1 MEDEVLKALELLYSQ
16 GKTEDEVLSIV
27 QEAGFGDE
35 ADKIRDFYKKKS
47 TTEDGLSPSELE
59 DGDSVFNST
68 APLFDPIRGVRYA
81 GIQGLAQP
89 LRSGEKK
96 DDAWF
101 IVDDSPSEIS
111 RIWNRGHAQGMI
123 ANMIAGNETGIAP
136 DWEDLAYYNRV
147 LRDNAVTEEDVMYSD
162 GFLSGLAWDAIRI
175 IPESFISRGTAT
187 PAGLPG
193 AAAGAAAGSAAGPGG
208 AVVGGFAGYAGGTSL
223 AIEYG
228 STIMQ
233 SFQEAGV
240 DIYDG
245 QALLEAQSNPEIMAA
260 AKEHALKRGLPVAA
274 FDAISGGTAGKIMSS
289 LTRAG
294 KKRALALAAEAGVQG
309 ALGGAGEVAGAV
321 VSGEEVN
328 WRDVALEAIA
338 EIAPA
343 TPSATYEYFK
353 QKAEIPAEREFIQY
367 QQDNQEQ
374 AADLINAA
382 HLKGFESMSAIDEE
396 LSSLN
401 EAYKDASILAR
412 RPIKEQIRDLRS
424 QKYTALNNQIKEI
437 ESLGDAGKAKAVQL
451 TNEIISLRQESQKAP
466 NDKVKKA
473 LDKAMDKKYI
483 ELQKF
488 YNDSQKKAGV
498 PSDVQEGQAP
508 IEAQPVQEPSVEA
521 PAPGGVVQEDQV
533 VNKPVEVAA
542 PDITP
547 EEASAAKQAIVFTR
561 GQHVAGAAPESS
573 VREFNRALGVL
584 YNVNPD
590 VKLVIHQDQK
600 SLTDS
605 HQDASNLTEGYYNQ
619 ADNTIHILANNLKK
633 GITEGESRVLRHEV
647 VHPILNAELAS
658 EPRLRRKFVSQINEI
673 ISDGS
678 IAQTE
683 QAERVRQT
691 FSQFGE
697 VEGITEFLA
706 QFTTEDAFQAIQSKP
721 TLLDKIK
728 KFLNKLI
735 KRILPKSNFQLETSQ
750 DTYEFLSR
758 MKNSFQTGKAFRTAS
773 TTNQASAVNKIQA
786 STALG
791 GPSVTEDTG
800 KFGSLP
806 IDEIVKLEDGVP
818 VGIDKRFEDAT
829 PMFQSLS
836 DKFSIPFV
844 YVNSPGANYTS
855 KVVSLKQSSIDLV
868 SLEKQAL
875 ELEQLN
881 AILEENGYQSRLDK
895 GQTSVVVINTASRNY
910 DAPIRSYAGYFTGI
924 IRTTSGYRNLV
935 SKVNGKKVEQV
946 KTAEEIFVSDAQ
958 DAVEKLIASNP
969 EMAREDAVLGGIVS
983 AIENI
988 LKIQSG
994 LDIQSKVYSEIEN
1007 LDIIKELKQSL
1018 SEKVN
1023 EGLFNTPYSLD
1034 NVDLSGSVGALV
1046 HFLNSEG
1053 SVLPYSGI
1061 EETMVDVVDRAQLYF
1076 DFLSAKANSGKEL
1089 SEIYNDFYT
1098 EIMEIGED
1106 NVVDTSSLLYGIDK
1120 KDLSI
1125 LAEEL
1130 DAYESSIS
1138 SKGGETKKLIPF
1150 FMDISD
1156 VDPDVV
1162 QDLDNRFKEIASFL
1176 VNIVEKRSWDYD
1188 PVTNVTE
1195 YIEGKVENKESAYG
1209 LIQSFLDGH
1218 QDYDGLKV
1226 DKMKIS
1232 PLWRAAINDFRSY
1245 LGNIVFSSLKG
1256 DLYHLSTV
1264 SGKSIWSNFK
1274 DLESLNPEVP
1284 EGLNVS
1290 TPVIEDLPTRKMIIS
1305 DQENLLSKLSESRI
1319 YADILSRTEK
1329 AAKAAKTR
1337 PELRNVIIASQK
1349 DLLSKVG
1356 YIAPRNLKV
1365 VSEDT
1370 IVYEIPVKWR
1380 FPDADEYKGFRVPER
1395 FRGKMVD
1402 DKYTVRMSYNSNQK
1416 TVSVDFST
1424 DVFGFT
1430 NVPQYLNPGEYFTKV
1445 SNLIP
1450 YAFTEREVNY
1460 YTFSAVEESYLD
1472 GFEPTSAPSK
1482 PSSQRRAVL
1491 YNMVH
1496 KRAFDSAF
1504 DLRSKEDLA
1513 KYIDAFGVFTLPAAT
1528 KEKESNYFY
1537 FSQEFDN
1544 IIEDWYNS
1552 RIEDEEYDSR
1562 VKELLNKYK
1571 PTKLTSSFDDMLG
1584 SIVNWNENMD
1594 EAKFLKGMAEDY
1606 NSESKWGEQLP
1617 VSKIYSP
1624 AVPMDAFTRTA
1635 NIEESRRIVVD
1646 KKKFKPIKSK
1656 IDGNLSGIVEESE
1669 KALVEAA
1676 KNQEK
1681 TFSQLLKDKKVWWDR
1696 QADIRKKMRDSHL
1709 QYVEAVMDA
1718 KQGYIAN
1725 ANKAFS
1731 AIEERIYS
1739 DLTSGDIE
1747 ILDDVIYFKRVIQI
1761 DKNFDVRNALL
1772 DSKIASVDQKMKN
1785 IEKAIAKERKADKL
1799 ATLKESYATLS
1810 STLDDLKSQNKKRPK
1825 HTPSPRWGVVN
1836 RETSEEHLAA
1846 LKQKLGDKY
1855 DQIDEKAKEYF
1866 KAFNDIWLKTYEAG
1880 LISKDE
1886 YVRFKDDD
1894 YAPRIFLSR
1903 LIDNDVSYEQDV
1915 FPKGLKDSQIKAIKE
1930 GSEGL
1935 ILTDSRVLLSMA
1947 IRSLSY
1953 RKFNNEANMA
1963 LSTDAITPENSDWVK
1978 EANYERDP
1986 EGEIVQDQYGN
1997 YKVKK
2002 ADVGFENVFYRDGG
2016 RTRAVQMARED
2027 FIQWNDLRKSYFNLS
2042 PELRTNIRRFSGSN
2056 ILRAFA
2062 TGINP
2067 VFAIMNAP
2075 AELGSVLLGRG
2086 VYDGYKFLP
2095 MAAAKLAFDYS
2106 RGLAAAY
2113 KGYNSELLQEA
2124 FEHGVGMMFLS
2135 NEGRPELMAK
2145 RKYQGTVESIKGAV
2159 SKTARGASWL
2169 GEATEIGLRLAVYQ
2183 QAKENF
2189 TKKYPNYSETRIKYL
2204 AAAEARRITDFS
2216 AGGTLVKDLDNA
2228 LPYLNA
2234 AAQGFRANIS
2244 YVKQNPSQFLS
2255 KLVQAG
2261 VGVMALA
2268 AFNEFMGG
2276 DDDEQRD
2283 IPPYMRERYFIIMTP
2298 YEDEDG
2304 NRKYIRVKKP
2314 QTFLG
2319 PIRMFEMLGESM
2331 ASYMKNG
2338 EVKAYDEAE
2347 IEMAYDSFTDAYPFF
2362 VPMFDEFKGIGN
2374 RIPVVNAFLKTVANY
2389 DAFRDRMV
2397 SPEKGDVPPFMEGY
2411 GNDRI
2416 EYFYKAIA
2424 QASSGLPESY
2434 QISPSQTKALVET
2447 FVTSPTNNIVTN
2459 LSYSILDWMF
2469 SGIEVQDPTA
2479 QQKSLVESFGTA
2491 LQNAAGSA
2499 MRSTNPD
2506 WRNYSANSDVKNLA
2520 LEAAGEAK
2528 KVNVQLKEM
2537 SKKYK
2542 GKTLKSVPSEVVSFI
2557 EDLDPSQKRSAVRR
2571 FMRYVAASGAESEYY
2586 DVRFAETPQAQAKL
2600 FIYHFGTPQPGT
2612 DEYKEIMQGLN
2623 SVGFRPTRDF
2633 KLALQEEIKRM
2644 K

>member
-1 MEDEVLKALELLYSQ
+1 M
-16 GKTEDEVLSIV
+16 
-27 QEAGFGDE
+27 
-35 ADKIRDFYKKKS
+35 
-47 TTEDGLSPSELE
+47 
-59 DGDSVFNST
+59 
-68 APLFDPIRGVRYA
+68 
-81 GIQGLAQP
+81 
-89 LRSGEKK
+89 
-96 DDAWF
+96 
-101 IVDDSPSEIS
+101 
-111 RIWNRGHAQGMI
+111 
-123 ANMIAGNETGIAP
+123 
-136 DWEDLAYYNRV
+136 
-147 LRDNAVTEEDVMYSD
+147 
-162 GFLSGLAWDAIRI
+162 
-175 IPESFISRGTAT
+175 
-187 PAGLPG
+187 
-193 AAAGAAAGSAAGPGG
+193 
-208 AVVGGFAGYAGGTSL
+208 
-223 AIEYG
+223 
-228 STIMQ
+228 
-233 SFQEAGV
+233 
-240 DIYDG
+240 
-245 QALLEAQSNPEIMAA
+245 
-260 AKEHALKRGLPVAA
+260 
-274 FDAISGGTAGKIMSS
+274 
-289 LTRAG
+289 
-294 KKRALALAAEAGVQG
+294 
-309 ALGGAGEVAGAV
+309 
-321 VSGEEVN
+321 
-328 WRDVALEAIA
+328 
-338 EIAPA
+338 
-343 TPSATYEYFK
+343 
-353 QKAEIPAEREFIQY
+353 
-367 QQDNQEQ
+367 
-374 AADLINAA
+374 
-382 HLKGFESMSAIDEE
+382 
-396 LSSLN
+396 
-401 EAYKDASILAR
+401 
-412 RPIKEQIRDLRS
+412 
-424 QKYTALNNQIKEI
+424 
-437 ESLGDAGKAKAVQL
+437 
-451 TNEIISLRQESQKAP
+451 
-466 NDKVKKA
+466 
-473 LDKAMDKKYI
+473 
-483 ELQKF
+483 
-488 YNDSQKKAGV
+488 
-498 PSDVQEGQAP
+498 
-508 IEAQPVQEPSVEA
+508 
-521 PAPGGVVQEDQV
+521 
-533 VNKPVEVAA
+533 
-542 PDITP
+542 
-547 EEASAAKQAIVFTR
+547 
-561 GQHVAGAAPESS
+561 
-573 VREFNRALGVL
+573 
-584 YNVNPD
+584 
-590 VKLVIHQDQK
+590 
-600 SLTDS
+600 
-605 HQDASNLTEGYYNQ
+605 
-619 ADNTIHILANNLKK
+619 
-633 GITEGESRVLRHEV
+633 
-647 VHPILNAELAS
+647 
-658 EPRLRRKFVSQINEI
+658 
-673 ISDGS
+673 
-678 IAQTE
+678 
-683 QAERVRQT
+683 
-691 FSQFGE
+691 
-697 VEGITEFLA
+697 
-706 QFTTEDAFQAIQSKP
+706 
-721 TLLDKIK
+721 
-728 KFLNKLI
+728 
-735 KRILPKSNFQLETSQ
+735 
-750 DTYEFLSR
+750 
-758 MKNSFQTGKAFRTAS
+758 
-773 TTNQASAVNKIQA
+773 
-786 STALG
+786 
-791 GPSVTEDTG
+791 
-800 KFGSLP
+800 
-806 IDEIVKLEDGVP
+806 
-818 VGIDKRFEDAT
+818 
-829 PMFQSLS
+829 
-836 DKFSIPFV
+836 
-844 YVNSPGANYTS
+844 
-855 KVVSLKQSSIDLV
+855 
-868 SLEKQAL
+868 
-875 ELEQLN
+875 
-881 AILEENGYQSRLDK
+881 
-895 GQTSVVVINTASRNY
+895 
-910 DAPIRSYAGYFTGI
+910 
-924 IRTTSGYRNLV
+924 
-935 SKVNGKKVEQV
+935 
-946 KTAEEIFVSDAQ
+946 
-958 DAVEKLIASNP
+958 
-969 EMAREDAVLGGIVS
+969 
-983 AIENI
+983 
-988 LKIQSG
+988 
-994 LDIQSKVYSEIEN
+994 
-1007 LDIIKELKQSL
+1007 
-1018 SEKVN
+1018 
-1023 EGLFNTPYSLD
+1023 
-1034 NVDLSGSVGALV
+1034 
-1046 HFLNSEG
+1046 
-1053 SVLPYSGI
+1053 
-1061 EETMVDVVDRAQLYF
+1061 
-1076 DFLSAKANSGKEL
+1076 
-1089 SEIYNDFYT
+1089 
-1098 EIMEIGED
+1098 
-1106 NVVDTSSLLYGIDK
+1106 
-1120 KDLSI
+1120 
-1125 LAEEL
+1125 
-1130 DAYESSIS
+1130 
-1138 SKGGETKKLIPF
+1138 
-1150 FMDISD
+1150 
-1156 VDPDVV
+1156 
-1162 QDLDNRFKEIASFL
+1162 
-1176 VNIVEKRSWDYD
+1176 
-1188 PVTNVTE
+1188 
-1195 YIEGKVENKESAYG
+1195 
-1209 LIQSFLDGH
+1209 
-1218 QDYDGLKV
+1218 
-1226 DKMKIS
+1226 
-1232 PLWRAAINDFRSY
+1232 
-1245 LGNIVFSSLKG
+1245 
-1256 DLYHLSTV
+1256 
-1264 SGKSIWSNFK
+1264 
-1274 DLESLNPEVP
+1274 
-1284 EGLNVS
+1284 
-1290 TPVIEDLPTRKMIIS
+1290 
-1305 DQENLLSKLSESRI
+1305 
-1319 YADILSRTEK
+1319 
-1329 AAKAAKTR
+1329 
-1337 PELRNVIIASQK
+1337 
-1349 DLLSKVG
+1349 
-1356 YIAPRNLKV
+1356 
-1365 VSEDT
+1365 
-1370 IVYEIPVKWR
+1370 
-1380 FPDADEYKGFRVPER
+1380 
-1395 FRGKMVD
+1395 
-1402 DKYTVRMSYNSNQK
+1402 
-1416 TVSVDFST
+1416 
-1424 DVFGFT
+1424 
-1430 NVPQYLNPGEYFTKV
+1430 
-1445 SNLIP
+1445 
-1450 YAFTEREVNY
+1450 
-1460 YTFSAVEESYLD
+1460 
-1472 GFEPTSAPSK
+1472 
-1482 PSSQRRAVL
+1482 
-1491 YNMVH
+1491 
-1496 KRAFDSAF
+1496 
-1504 DLRSKEDLA
+1504 
-1513 KYIDAFGVFTLPAAT
+1513 
-1528 KEKESNYFY
+1528 
-1537 FSQEFDN
+1537 
-1544 IIEDWYNS
+1544 
-1552 RIEDEEYDSR
+1552 
-1562 VKELLNKYK
+1562 
-1571 PTKLTSSFDDMLG
+1571 
-1584 SIVNWNENMD
+1584 
-1594 EAKFLKGMAEDY
+1594 
-1606 NSESKWGEQLP
+1606 
-1617 VSKIYSP
+1617 
-1624 AVPMDAFTRTA
+1624 
-1635 NIEESRRIVVD
+1635 VD

-1747 ILDDVIYFKRVIQI
+1747 ILDDIIYFKRVIQI

-1799 ATLKESYATLS
+1799 ATLKESYVTLS
-1810 STLDDLKSQNKKRPK
+1810 STLDDLKSQKKKRPK

-2338 EVKAYDEAE
+2338 EAKAYDEAE

-2374 RIPVVNAFLKTVANY
+2374 RIPVVNGFLKTVANY

-2459 LSYSILDWMF
+2459 ISYSILDWMF

-2479 QQKSLVESFGTA
+2479 QQKGLVESFGTA

-2520 LEAAGEAK
+2520 LGAAGEAK

-2557 EDLDPSQKRSAVRR
+2557 EGLDPSQKRSAVRR

>member
-16 GKTEDEVLSIV
+16 GKTEAEVLSIV
-27 QEAGFGDE
+27 EESGFADE
-35 ADKIRDFYKKKS
+35 ADKIKEFYKKKS
-47 TTEDGLSPSELE
+47 TTEDGLAPSELE

-123 ANMIAGNETGIAP
+123 ANMIAASETGVAP

-162 GFLSGLAWDAIRI
+162 SFLSGLAWDAIRI
-175 IPESFISRGTAT
+175 IPESFISMGTAA
-187 PAGLPG
+187 PAGLTG
-193 AAAGAAAGSAAGPGG
+193 AGAGAVAGSAAGPAGT
-208 AVVGGFAGYAGGTSL
+208 AVGGFAGYAGGTSL

-228 STIMQ
+228 NTIMQ
-233 SFQEAGV
+233 SLQEAGV

-260 AKEHALKRGLPVAA
+260 AREHALKRGLPVAA
-274 FDAISGGTAGKIMSS
+274 IDAVSGGTGGRI
-289 LTRAG
+289 TRALLKAG
-294 KKRALALAAEAGVQG
+294 KKRALAIAAEAGVQG

-374 AADLINAA
+374 AADVINAA
-382 HLKGFESMSAIDEE
+382 HLKGFEAMSAIDEE

-466 NDKVKKA
+466 NDKVKSA
-473 LDKAMDKKYI
+473 LNKAMDKKYI

-508 IEAQPVQEPSVEA
+508 IEGEPIQKPSVEA
-521 PAPGGVVQEDQV
+521 PAPSGVVQEEQIV
-533 VNKPVEVAA
+533 SKPVEVAA
-542 PDITP
+542 PNITP
-547 EEASAAKQAIVFTR
+547 DEASAAKQAVVFTR
-561 GQHVAGAAPESS
+561 GQLAAGAAPESS

-605 HQDASNLTEGYYNQ
+605 HQDATDLTEGYYNQ

-647 VHPILNAELAS
+647 VHPILNAELAA
-658 EPRLRRKFVSQINEI
+658 EPRLRSKFVSQINEI
-673 ISDGS
+673 LSDGS

-697 VEGITEFLA
+697 LEGITEFLA
-706 QFTTEDAFQAIQSKP
+706 QFTTEEAFQAIQSKP

-758 MKNSFQTGKAFRTAS
+758 MKDSFQTGKAFRTAS
-773 TTNQASAVNKIQA
+773 TTNQASAVSKIQA
-786 STALG
+786 STAIEG
-791 GPSVTEDTG
+791 IAAAEDTG

-806 IDEIVKLEDGVP
+806 IDEIVRLEDGIP
-818 VGIDKRFEDAT
+818 VGIDKRFEGAT

-836 DKFSIPFV
+836 DKFSIPFI

-855 KVVSLKQSSIDLV
+855 KIISLKQSTIDMV

-875 ELEQLN
+875 EMEQLN
-881 AILEENGYQSRLDK
+881 NILEENGYQSKLGA

-910 DAPIRSYAGYFTGI
+910 EAPIRSYAGYFAGTI
-924 IRTTSGYRNLV
+924 KTTSGYRNLV
-935 SKVNGKKVEQV
+935 SKVNGSKVEQV
-946 KTAEEIFVSDAQ
+946 KSADDIFVSDAQ
-958 DAVEKLIASNP
+958 EAVEKLIASNP
-969 EMAREDAVLGGIVS
+969 SMDREDAVLGGIVT

-988 LKIQSG
+988 LKVQSG
-994 LDIQSKVYSEIEN
+994 LDTQSKVYSEIEN
-1007 LDIIKELKQSL
+1007 LDIIKELKTSI

-1023 EGLFNTPYSLD
+1023 EGLSNTPYTLD
-1034 NVDLSGSVGALV
+1034 NVDLSGSIGSLV

-1053 SVLPYSGI
+1053 SVLPYSGV
-1061 EETMVDVVDRAQLYF
+1061 EETMAGVEDRVQVYL
-1076 DFLSAKANSGKEL
+1076 DFLSSKSNSSKDVRDV
-1089 SEIYNDFYT
+1089 YVDFYE
-1098 EIMEIGED
+1098 EIMELGEE
-1106 NVVDTSSLLYGIDK
+1106 NVIDTSSLLSSLDK
-1120 KDLSI
+1120 SDLQR
-1125 LAEEL
+1125 LANEL
-1130 DAYESSIS
+1130 TLYETSIS
-1138 SKGGETKKLIPF
+1138 SRGAEVRKFVPF
-1150 FMDISD
+1150 FIDASNIDAD
-1156 VDPDVV
+1156 VIEEMN
-1162 QDLDNRFKEIASFL
+1162 NRFKDIALFL
-1176 VNIVEKRSWDYD
+1176 SRTDMGFGDAIDAVKSVEDYINSLD
-1188 PVTNVTE
+1188 NP
-1195 YIEGKVENKESAYG
+1195 ESG
-1209 LIQSFLDGH
+1209 LKLIQSFLDGH

-1226 DKMKIS
+1226 DKMKPS
-1232 PLWRAAINDFRSY
+1232 PIWRAVIDDFRSH
-1245 LGNIVFSSLKG
+1245 LRNIVFSSLKG
-1256 DLYHLSTV
+1256 DLYHLSTT
-1264 SGKSIWSNFK
+1264 SGKSLWSNFK
-1274 DLESLNPEVP
+1274 NLEVMKPYVP
-1284 EGLNVS
+1284 DGMNIS
-1290 TPVIEDLPTRKMIIS
+1290 TPEIDDLSTRKMLIY
-1305 DQENLLSKLSESRI
+1305 DQENLISKLSESTI
-1319 YADILSRTEK
+1319 YAGILSRTEK
-1329 AAKAAKTR
+1329 AVKAAKTR
-1337 PELRNVIIASQK
+1337 PELRKALIASQK
-1349 DLLSKVG
+1349 DLISKIG
-1356 YIAPRNLKV
+1356 YVSDAKKFK

-1370 IVYEIPVKWR
+1370 IVYEIPVKWQ
-1380 FPDADEYKGFRVPER
+1380 FPNEAEVKGFRVPER
-1395 FRGKMVD
+1395 FRGKTVD
-1402 DKYTVRMSYNSNQK
+1402 DKYTVRMSYDDTSK
-1416 TVSVDFST
+1416 EVSVDFST

-1430 NVPQYLNPGEYFTKV
+1430 NVPQYLNPGIYFSKI

-1450 YAFTEREVNY
+1450 YAFTDRPVNY
-1460 YTFSAVEESYLD
+1460 YTFAAVEESFMD
-1472 GFEPTSAPSK
+1472 GFEPTTSSAK

-1491 YNMVH
+1491 YNMAH
-1496 KRAFDSAF
+1496 KRAFDPAF
-1504 DLRSKEDLA
+1504 DLRAKEDLA
-1513 KYIDAFGVFTLPAAT
+1513 KYIEAFGVYTLPAAA
-1528 KEKESNYFY
+1528 KDKNLNYFY
-1537 FSQEFDN
+1537 FSQDFDN

-1552 RIEDEEYDSR
+1552 RIEDDEYDSR
-1562 VKELLNKYK
+1562 VKELLKKYN
-1571 PTKLTSSFDDMLG
+1571 PTRLKDDFGDMLG
-1584 SIVNWNENMD
+1584 SMVGWNEAME
-1594 EAKFLKGMAEDY
+1594 EAKFLKAMASDY
-1606 NSESKWGEQLP
+1606 NAESKWGEQLP
-1617 VSKIYSP
+1617 VPKIYSP
-1624 AVPMDAFTRTA
+1624 AVPMDAFTRTP

-1646 KKKFKPIKSK
+1646 KKKFKPIKAK
-1656 IDGNLSGIVEESE
+1656 IDGNLSGIVQEGEE
-1669 KALVEAA
+1669 ALVKAA
-1676 KNQEK
+1676 NAQKK
-1681 TFSQLLKDKKVWWDR
+1681 TFSDLLKDKKVWWDR

-1709 QYVEAVMDA
+1709 EYVEAVMDA

-1725 ANKAFS
+1725 ANKEFS
-1731 AIEERIYS
+1731 AIENRIYS

-1747 ILDDVIYFKRVIQI
+1747 ILDEIIYFMRVIQI

-1772 DSKIASVDQKMKN
+1772 DSKIAQVDQKMKN
-1785 IEKAIAKERKADKL
+1785 IEKAIAKERNADKL

-1810 STLDDLKSQNKKRPK
+1810 ETIADLRGQKKNRPK
-1825 HTPSPRWGVVN
+1825 HTPSPRWGTVN
-1836 RETSEEHLAA
+1836 RESAEEHLAA
-1846 LKQKLGDKY
+1846 LRNKLGDKY
-1855 DQIDEKAKEYF
+1855 TQLEDKATEYF
-1866 KAFNDIWLKTYEAG
+1866 KEFNNIWLKTYEAG

-1886 YVRFKDDD
+1886 YIRFKDDN

-1903 LIDNDVSYEQDV
+1903 LIDADVSYEQEV

-1935 ILTDSRVLLSMA
+1935 VLTDSRVLLSMA
-1947 IRSLSY
+1947 IKSLSY
-1953 RKFNNEANMA
+1953 RKFNNKANSA
-1963 LSTDAITPENSDWVK
+1963 LAQDALTPQNSDWVR
-1978 EANYERDP
+1978 EANYEVDAD
-1986 EGEIVQDQYGN
+1986 GQIVQDQYGN

-2002 ADVGFENVFYRDGG
+2002 ADVGFENVFYREGG
-2016 RTRAVQMARED
+2016 KTRAVQMAREE

-2135 NEGRPELMAK
+2135 NEGRPELMAN
-2145 RKYQGTVESIKGAV
+2145 RKYQGTIESIKGGI

-2189 TKKYPNYSETRIKYL
+2189 TKKYPEYSESRIKYL

-2234 AAQGFRANIS
+2234 AAQGFRANVS
-2244 YVKQNPSQFLS
+2244 YVKQNPAQFLS

-2261 VGVMALA
+2261 IGVMALA

-2276 DDDEQRD
+2276 DDEEQRD

-2331 ASYMKNG
+2331 ASYMKSG
-2338 EVKAYDEAE
+2338 EAKTYDEAE

-2362 VPMFDEFKGIGN
+2362 IPMFDEFKGIGN
-2374 RIPVVNAFLKTVANY
+2374 RVPVVNAFLKTVANY

-2424 QASSGLPESY
+2424 QATSGLPES
-2434 QISPSQTKALVET
+2434 QQVSPTQMKALVET

-2459 LSYSILDWMF
+2459 MSYSILDWMF

-2479 QQKSLVESFGTA
+2479 QQKGLVESFGTA

-2506 WRNYSANSDVKNLA
+2506 WRNYSANSDVKSLA
-2520 LEAAGEAK
+2520 MEAAAESK

-2542 GKTLKSVPSEVVSFI
+2542 GKTLKAVPSDVVSFI
-2557 EDLDPSQKRSAVRR
+2557 ETLEPSQKRSAVRR

-2633 KLALQEEIKRM
+2633 KLALQEEIKRV